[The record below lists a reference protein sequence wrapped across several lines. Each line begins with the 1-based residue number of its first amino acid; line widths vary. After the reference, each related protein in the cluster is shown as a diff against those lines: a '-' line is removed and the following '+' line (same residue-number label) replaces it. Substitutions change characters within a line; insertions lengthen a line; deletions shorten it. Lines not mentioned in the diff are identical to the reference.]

1 MKKMRKGPFM
11 AENEDQLAEKEDQR
25 PITAYPDSMGPD
37 IHSGGTQEFGVPL
50 PPYVARQ
57 GGPGPKPI
65 IGESENPPPQ
75 EISEA

>member
-1 MKKMRKGPFM
+1 M

-37 IHSGGTQEFGVPL
+37 IDSGGTQEFGVPL

-57 GGPGPKPI
+57 GGPGPKTI